1 MNEVFTSEAT
11 DDLLS
16 LYCQLEA
23 IAMAVRSPLM
33 WAEPMPL

>member
-1 MNEVFTSEAT
+1 MNEVLTSEAT

-33 WAEPMPL
+33 WADP